1 VQRPER
7 GTGHQ
12 RLLGI
17 AGAPAGIVEAEV
29 DERVH
34 ARVAGLDPGDERVD
48 HLDRRQIVP
57 ADAERQFGRRQARE
71 LVRERHRSLL
81 VRIIQDGRPALV
93 RRRPWKPRDRLDLL
107 DALAKPKPGRRDL
120 RRRPRTCRRPISRQL
135 AARVLND

>member
-7 GTGHQ
+7 GARHQ
-12 RLLGI
+12 LLLGL
-17 AGAPAGIVEAEV
+17 AGARAGIVEAEM
-29 DERVH
+29 DERVQ

-48 HLDRRQIVP
+48 HLDRRQIAP

-81 VRIIQDGRPALV
+81 VWIVQEGRSALV
-93 RRRPWKPRDRLDLL
+93 RRCPMETSETRFAEGSGQAQTVPAGSSPVAR
-107 DALAKPKPGRRDL
+107 ACQGPN
-120 RRRPRTCRRPISRQL
+120 SRHL